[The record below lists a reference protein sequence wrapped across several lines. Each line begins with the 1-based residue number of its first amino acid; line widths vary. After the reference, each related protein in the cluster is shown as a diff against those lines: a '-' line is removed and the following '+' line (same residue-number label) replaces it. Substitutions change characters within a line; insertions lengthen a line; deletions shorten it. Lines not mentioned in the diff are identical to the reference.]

1 MYILVTYD
9 VETSSPSG
17 ARRLRNVARL
27 CQNYGQ
33 RVQNSVFEC
42 LVDESQYIT
51 LKAKLQELIDIEA
64 DSIRFFSLGN
74 KWERKIDHIG
84 RETSINLSGDLVV

>member
-1 MYILVTYD
+1 MVTYD

-17 ARRLRNVARL
+17 ARRLRSVARE

-42 LVDESQYIT
+42 LVDASQYLT
-51 LKAKLQELIDIEA
+51 LKARLQELIDPEA
-64 DSIRFFSLGN
+64 DSIRFYSLGN
-74 KWERKIDHIG
+74 KWERKIEHIG
-84 RETSINLSGDLVV
+84 RQTSIDLSGDLIV

>member
-9 VETSSPSG
+9 VGTSSPSG
-17 ARRLRNVARL
+17 ARRLRNVARE

-42 LVDESQYIT
+42 LVDASQYLT
-51 LKAKLQELIDIEA
+51 LKARLQELIDPEA
-64 DSIRFFSLGN
+64 DSIRFYSLGN
-74 KWERKIDHIG
+74 KWERKIEHIG
-84 RETSINLSGDLVV
+84 RQTSIDLSGDLIV

>member
-1 MYILVTYD
+1 MVTYD

-17 ARRLRNVARL
+17 ARRLRNVARE

-42 LVDESQYIT
+42 LVDASQYLT
-51 LKAKLQELIDIEA
+51 LKARLQELIDPEA
-64 DSIRFFSLGN
+64 DSIRFYSLGN
-74 KWERKIDHIG
+74 KWERKIEHIG
-84 RETSINLSGDLVV
+84 RQTSIDLSGDLIV